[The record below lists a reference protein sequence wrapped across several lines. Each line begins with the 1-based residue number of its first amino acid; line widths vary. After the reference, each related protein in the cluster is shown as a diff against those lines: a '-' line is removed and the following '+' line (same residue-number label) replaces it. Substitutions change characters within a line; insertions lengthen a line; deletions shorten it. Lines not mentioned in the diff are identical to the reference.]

1 MFWTCVSCRH
11 AAAIPKQQ
19 LWWVKSLIHIDN
31 PTKPPVMY
39 IQWYARKY
47 SFAGRIYSMTLL
59 SSVSKAGRDVRD
71 ARRKPAQPLHSRGWL
86 RCQSTANTALGMGSP
101 GCFQPWHVERFPHC
115 VLITFRWVLFCSCKT
130 PQKNNPKWSQKWKK
144 NGKAAG
150 FEWGAFIKGCLVQP
164 LLFRNSLTRK
174 SPPFQL
180 ILSAAVT
187 APLLFVRKVT
197 GTCVSRCNLEAPT
210 VYFNVNIFFVE
221 KQKGLEKGRLWEYS
235 GWDKESEAEKNTP
248 ITSAH
253 MLICQMKPVLP
264 AVAQRQNTTGLLMSC
279 WPLVMSPG
287 KWVPGRERKRAV
299 LLNASFIYLCSSSI
313 N

>member
-1 MFWTCVSCRH
+1 M
-11 AAAIPKQQ
+11 P
-19 LWWVKSLIHIDN
+19 
-31 PTKPPVMY
+31 
-39 IQWYARKY
+39 
-47 SFAGRIYSMTLL
+47 LL
-59 SSVSKAGRDVRD
+59 SSASKEGRNVRY
-71 ARRKPAQPLHSRGWL
+71 ACRKPAQPLHSLGWL
-86 RCQSTANTALGMGSP
+86 HCQSTTNAALGIGRPS
-101 GCFQPWHVERFPHC
+101 CFQPWHVERFPHC
-115 VLITFRWVLFCSCKT
+115 ALITFRWVLLCSCKT
-130 PQKNNPKWSQKWKK
+130 PQKKDPSWSHEWKK
-144 NGKAAG
+144 NGRATRQ
-150 FEWGAFIKGCLVQP
+150 LV
-164 LLFRNSLTRK
+164 
-174 SPPFQL
+174 
-180 ILSAAVT
+180 LSE
-187 APLLFVRKVT
+187 APLSNGVCSNPFCSGTVPLEKAPLSSLSFLQLSLRCSLFTKLPAV
-197 GTCVSRCNLEAPT
+197 CVSRCDLEAPT

-221 KQKGLEKGRLWEYS
+221 KQKGLEKGRLWEHS

>member
-1 MFWTCVSCRH
+1 MLWSHSGGFYS
-11 AAAIPKQQ
+11 AAAKHLRKRIETDLKSERKMEGQ
-19 LWWVKSLIHIDN
+19 LVLIEAPLSN
-31 PTKPPVMY
+31 VVSSSPFCSGTAPVEK
-39 IQWYARKY
+39 AP
-47 SFAGRIYSMTLL
+47 L
-59 SSVSKAGRDVRD
+59 SSLSFL
-71 ARRKPAQPLHSRGWL
+71 QLSLHCSL
-86 RCQSTANTALGMGSP
+86 LVKLP
-101 GCFQPWHVERFPHC
+101 YWHP
-115 VLITFRWVLFCSCKT
+115 
-130 PQKNNPKWSQKWKK
+130 
-144 NGKAAG
+144 
-150 FEWGAFIKGCLVQP
+150 CLQ
-164 LLFRNSLTRK
+164 
-174 SPPFQL
+174 
-180 ILSAAVT
+180 
-187 APLLFVRKVT
+187 
-197 GTCVSRCNLEAPT
+197 CDLEAPT

-235 GWDKESEAEKNTP
+235 GWDKKSEAEKNTP